1 VINFI
6 RKFLT
11 RKSLLSVKEEININK
26 IFTKKL
32 FNLLSEMIRVFILEN
47 EKMSMLL
54 LFRYIFEEEISN
66 YFLYKMIVFLYKFK
80 ERGKIYNN

>member
-1 VINFI
+1 M
-6 RKFLT
+6 T

>member
-1 VINFI
+1 MINFI